1 MTVCRPLSCVAALAA
16 LLAVQPFVIAQG
28 QGPAKGPGGPGPFFF
43 DTATGQRIKVT
54 QVADGLVHPF
64 SMAFPD
70 ARTILVTERSGRLR
84 VIRDGKLLPKP
95 AWEAPEPPAGS
106 PPSNNAPDLL
116 HFVELHPA
124 FAQNRLVYLSYPKYG
139 PRGNTIAVGRGK
151 STGDALADFKEI
163 FVSDAWESYGANPG
177 QMLFMRDGTLLV
189 TVGDRD
195 RLLLRRIREHQPADE
210 GADPGQ
216 RLRQDPSHSRRRQ
229 HPARQSVRR
238 AGRRAARDLQ
248 LRTSECLRLRVSP
261 RDGRA
266 LGIRDRS
273 ARRRR
278 GQHPPRRRTTTGGRS
293 CRPAATTPGRRCR
306 IVRGRARAWTI
317 RGCSGSR

>member
-1 MTVCRPLSCVAALAA
+1 MTACRPRSCVAALAA
-16 LLAVQPFVIAQG
+16 LLAVQPLLVVAQG

-43 DTATGQRIKVT
+43 DTGTGQRIKVT

-64 SMAFPD
+64 GMVLPD

-116 HFVELHPA
+116 HFVEIHPA

-139 PRGNTIAVGRGK
+139 ARGNTIAVGRGK
-151 STGDALADFKEI
+151 LMGDALADFQEI

-177 QMLFMRDGTLLV
+177 RMLFMRDGTLLV

-195 RLLLRRIREHQPADE
+195 R
-210 GADPGQ
+210 
-216 RLRQDPSHSRRRQ
+216 
-229 HPARQSVRR
+229 
-238 AGRRAARDLQ
+238 
-248 LRTSECLRLRVSP
+248 
-261 RDGRA
+261 
-266 LGIRDRS
+266 
-273 ARRRR
+273 
-278 GQHPPRRRTTTGGRS
+278 
-293 CRPAATTPGRRCR
+293 
-306 IVRGRARAWTI
+306 
-317 RGCSGSR
+317 

>member
-1 MTVCRPLSCVAALAA
+1 MTACRPLSCVAALAA

-43 DTATGQRIKVT
+43 DTGTGQRIKVT

-64 SMAFPD
+64 GMAFPD

-151 STGDALADFKEI
+151 LMGDALADFREI

-177 QMLFMRDGTLLV
+177 RMLFMRDGTLLV

-195 RLLLRRIREHQPADE
+195 RYCCDGSENTSQRMKAQTLDNDYGKILR
-210 GADPGQ
+210 
-216 RLRQDPSHSRRRQ
+216 
-229 HPARQSVRR
+229 VRDDGSIPPDNPFVGR
-238 AGRRAARDLQ
+238 AGALPQIYSYGHRNAYGLGVQ
-248 LRTSECLRLRVSP
+248 P
-261 RDGRA
+261 RDG
-266 LGIRDRS
+266 
-273 ARRRR
+273 
-278 GQHPPRRRTTTGGRS
+278 
-293 CRPAATTPGRRCR
+293 
-306 IVRGRARAWTI
+306 
-317 RGCSGSR
+317 